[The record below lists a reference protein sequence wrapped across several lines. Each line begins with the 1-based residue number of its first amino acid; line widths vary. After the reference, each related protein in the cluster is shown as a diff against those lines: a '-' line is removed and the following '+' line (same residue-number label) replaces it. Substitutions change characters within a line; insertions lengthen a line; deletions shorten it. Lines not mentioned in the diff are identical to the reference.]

1 MSNIHFINFVIYS
14 RWRLF
19 KMYSCCFILD
29 HTRAVFAKSSQ
40 ELPKLGRRKKES
52 DVDFFRTEV
61 RELSLLV

>member
-1 MSNIHFINFVIYS
+1 
-14 RWRLF
+14 
-19 KMYSCCFILD
+19 MYSCCFILD